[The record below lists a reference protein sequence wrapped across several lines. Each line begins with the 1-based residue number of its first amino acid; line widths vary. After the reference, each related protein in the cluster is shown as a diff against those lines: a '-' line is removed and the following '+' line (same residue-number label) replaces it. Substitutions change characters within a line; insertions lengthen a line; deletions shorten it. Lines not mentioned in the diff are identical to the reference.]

1 MKPVYLAMN
10 YFGPHE
16 HSIIDFSK
24 LESTPIFL
32 ISGDTGASK
41 STIFDVMTLP
51 SLAVRRMM
59 GRMVGQP
66 KRCAVSSP
74 PLTNRQASPS
84 TLSKAISS
92 QADCAP

>member
-1 MKPVYLAMN
+1 MN

-32 ISGDTGASK
+32 ISGDTGAGK
-41 STIFDVMTLP
+41 STIFDAMTFALFGR
-51 SLAVRRMM
+51 RRMM

-66 KRCAVSSP
+66 KRCAASLP
-74 PLTNRQASPS
+74 PPTNRQASPS
-84 TLSKAISS
+84 TLSKAINSIRLR
-92 QADCAP
+92 APLSNT